1 MSNDRIDSLMD
12 HMPEVFQT
20 RDVLPTWDDHF
31 DVIPIDDAESFGDQ
45 IFTSHPYDMQDG
57 ILTSNILEVE
67 ASDLLDSEDIFPDL
81 PEVVGQIFSGTHAGA
96 PSPFTDKTKAPS
108 PDCLAF
114 YLPFH
119 YYYPDWWGI
128 YLLFDGV
135 VWLAKQIQIHSAG
148 RISGPF
154 AIQAARLFLYRH
166 EAFHHKTE
174 CFATRLETT
183 HRKAFFK
190 AGFER
195 YYQSTLG
202 TDDCLEEALANAY
215 AYDEVLKKIRV
226 FPELKPALADYIKAS
241 PPGYRKGV
249 DVAVAKFQPT
259 KNKFAEENQRV
270 CNPLLPPKSPDVW
283 DFGTHMF
290 DGITNIKSQVNYI
303 IPRGSRLANRLR
315 FKPLLPP
322 NKLVKKLR
330 EMVGLELVRHGGNHD
345 VYRSATGKQTVI
357 PRHPKDITT
366 GTLRSILREL
376 GIPGGLAEFQRS

>member
-1 MSNDRIDSLMD
+1 MSNARIDSLKD
-12 HMPEVFQT
+12 HMPEVFQN
-20 RDVLPTWDDHF
+20 RDVLPDWNEHF
-31 DVIPIDDAESFGDQ
+31 DVIPIDNAESFGDQ
-45 IFTSHPYDMQDG
+45 IFTSHTNDMPG
-57 ILTSNILEVE
+57 GVLTSSNLEID
-67 ASDLLDSEDIFPDL
+67 AAALLDSEDVFPDL
-81 PEVVGQIFSGTHAGA
+81 PDVVGQIFSGTHAGA
-96 PSPFTDKTKAPS
+96 PTPFTDKTKAPS

-148 RISGPF
+148 RIGGPF

-166 EAFHHKTE
+166 ESFHHKTE
-174 CFATRLETT
+174 CFATRLETS
-183 HRKAFFK
+183 HRKALFK

-215 AYDEVLKKIRV
+215 AYDEVLKKITA
-226 FPELKPALADYIKAS
+226 FPELEPALADYIKAS

-249 DVAVAKFQPT
+249 DVSLDFHST
-259 KNKFAEENQRV
+259 RNEFAEENQRI
-270 CNPLLPPKSPDVW
+270 CNPSLPPKSPDVW
-283 DFGTHMF
+283 GVGTRMF

-303 IPRGSRLANRLR
+303 IPRGSRLAKRLR

-322 NKLVKKLR
+322 NKLIKKLR
-330 EMVGLELVRHGGNHD
+330 DMVGLELVRHGGNHD
-345 VYRSATGKQTVI
+345 VYRSAAGKQTTI
-357 PRHPKDITT
+357 PRHPKDMKT
-366 GTLRSILREL
+366 GTLHKILREL
-376 GIPGGLAEFQRS
+376 SIPGGLEQFLRA

>member
-1 MSNDRIDSLMD
+1 
-12 HMPEVFQT
+12 MPEVFQT
-20 RDVLPTWDDHF
+20 RDVLPTWDEHF
-31 DVIPIDDAESFGDQ
+31 DVIPIDNVESFGDQ
-45 IFTSHPYDMQDG
+45 IFTAHTNDMQGG
-57 ILTSNILEVE
+57 ILTSSILEIE
-67 ASDLLDSEDIFPDL
+67 ASDLLDSEDVFPDL

-96 PSPFTDKTKAPS
+96 PSPFSDKTKAPS
-108 PDCLAF
+108 PDSLAF

-215 AYDEVLKKIRV
+215 AYGEVLKKITA
-226 FPELKPALADYIKAS
+226 FPELEPALADYIKAS

-249 DVAVAKFQPT
+249 DVAAAKFQPT

-270 CNPLLPPKSPDVW
+270 CNPSLPHKDPDVW

-303 IPRGSRLANRLR
+303 IPRGSRLASRLR

-322 NKLVKKLR
+322 NKLIKKLR
-330 EMVGLELVRHGGNHD
+330 DMVGLELIRHGGNHD
-345 VYRSATGKQTVI
+345 VYRSAAGKQTTI
-357 PRHPKDITT
+357 PRHPKDMTT
-366 GTLRSILREL
+366 GTLRSILRQL
-376 GIPGGLAEFQRS
+376 GISGGLEQFQRS